1 MNAENLNL
9 EGAVPYDEVAARIYA
24 DDPQLAADMLNACL
38 ADGEM
43 DEFLMAL
50 RHIAKAYG
58 GLHEVARVTGLHEK
72 TLYKSLNA
80 NGNPTL
86 KTLVGLADAMQM
98 RLAFVPKTAQAV

>member
-1 MNAENLNL
+1 MNAELK
-9 EGAVPYDEVAARIYA
+9 GVVPYDDVAARMYA
-24 DDPQLAADMLNACL
+24 NDPQLAADMLNACL
-38 ADGEM
+38 EDGEM
-43 DEFLMAL
+43 DEFLVAL

-58 GLHEVARVTGLHEK
+58 GLPEVARVTGLHEK

-86 KTLVGLADAMQM
+86 KTLLGLADAMQM